1 MKYIFSKAQKLEMLK
16 CAHEVDKLVQL
27 FKKVHGTLVFSSS
40 LPPIGWSSREG
51 GDSVGHHG
59 RVPPLEQHPEPRPG
73 VADRFSLLLPIMP
86 RQGPSKLPHLVH
98 SNFMPAPKCLGS

>member
-1 MKYIFSKAQKLEMLK
+1 MKYIFSEAQKLEILK

-40 LPPIGWSSREG
+40 LPPISWSSREG

-59 RVPPLEQHPEPRPG
+59 RIPPLEQHPWRDWFLTQF
-73 VADRFSLLLPIMP
+73 VISLFMSDR
-86 RQGPSKLPHLVH
+86 
-98 SNFMPAPKCLGS
+98 